1 MQLSWCYSKILLPNP
16 TITSKSPGKAREAE
30 HSEMKGST
38 QRSEGAFIGHGSTNR
53 AGGHPKIRRGSTLRA
68 EGALQVGGALREQRG
83 TLRLGKGVL
92 RDQGWST
99 HRAGSTTKSGEGA
112 L

>member
-1 MQLSWCYSKILLPNP
+1 
-16 TITSKSPGKAREAE
+16 
-30 HSEMKGST
+30 MK
-38 QRSEGAFIGHGSTNR
+38 HL
-53 AGGHPKIRRGSTLRA
+53 RRRA
-68 EGALQVGGALREQRG
+68 EGALQVGGALREQGG